1 MHGAAAEVGADS
13 SSRSFGAADIALVV
27 GLLALVI
34 PTLIVIG
41 KSTWSSEQGAHGPII
56 LATGLWLLVHKW
68 PEVRHLV
75 RPPSTSAVVITL
87 LLTVPLYFLTRV
99 TQIVELEGYAM
110 YLLALA
116 AFYSIVG
123 WKVLKALAFPLV
135 YLFFAF
141 PPPETLIY
149 TLTLPI
155 KVAITQGSIGLLQ
168 LFGFPIGGTGVM
180 IQIGQYQLLVAAACS
195 GLNSIFS
202 LSALT
207 LFYIYIMHQNEPRKQ
222 FILLLFVLPVA
233 IAANFLRVLI
243 LILLTYWA
251 GEAAAQSFLHD
262 MAGITMFVL
271 ALMLIFAVDLALTK
285 LFGVGRPPRMADEAS

>member
-1 MHGAAAEVGADS
+1 MHGVAAEVGADS

-87 LLTVPLYFLTRV
+87 LLAVPLYFLTRV

-195 GLNSIFS
+195 GLNSIVS